1 MFLIDKPF
9 VSDFLIKTIKDQNY
23 PIVST
28 DEAKELILD
37 STLNWISEEATIRFI
52 EENPNTSIYINS
64 ENAISWIVKNL
75 GSKRSIQIHLFKD
88 KFKFRELVKDLF
100 PDFKY
105 KTVELEDIQKLRLEE
120 LNFPFVIKPSLGFFS
135 LGVYIVRNV
144 AEWNIAKDELNY
156 KNSQSIYPKEVLDT
170 STFIIEEY
178 IEGEEY
184 AIDCYFNNDGEVVIL
199 NILHHKFSSGSD
211 VSDRVY
217 STSKEIIFKYKND
230 IEIFLLAIGKKAGL
244 RNFPA
249 HVEVRIDAKGRIRPI
264 EINPLRFGGWCT
276 TGDFAWYAYG
286 FNVYDYF
293 FNNKKPDWE
302 QIFKNRR
309 DKIYSIIVLNN
320 NSGFTTSEISHFN
333 YDLLVKDFEKVLTLR
348 KLDIKEYSFFGFVF
362 TETSLDNTEEL
373 DKILISNLK
382 KYIRQE

>member
-156 KNSQSIYPKEVLDT
+156 KNLQSIYPKEVLDT

-230 IEIFLLAIGKKAGL
+230 IEKILLAIGKKAGL
-244 RNFPA
+244 KNFPA

>member
-9 VSDFLIKTIKDQNY
+9 VSDFLIKTIKDHNY

-28 DEAKELILD
+28 DEAKELISD
-37 STLNWISEEATIRFI
+37 NSLNWISEEEAVKFV
-52 EENPNTSIYINS
+52 EKNPNTSIYISS
-64 ENAISWIVKNL
+64 ENAISWIIKNL
-75 GSKRSIQIHLFKD
+75 DSIRSDKIQLFKD
-88 KFKFRELVKDLF
+88 KFKFRELIKDSF
-100 PDFKY
+100 PNFKF
-105 KTVELEDIQKLRLEE
+105 KTVELEEIQKIRLEDLE
-120 LNFPFVIKPSLGFFS
+120 FPFVIKPSLGFFS
-135 LGVYIVRNV
+135 LGVHIIRND

-156 KNSQSIYPKEVLDT
+156 KNLQSIYPKEVLNT

-184 AIDCYFNNDGEVVIL
+184 AVDCYFNNEGELVIL

-217 STSKEIIFKYKND
+217 STSKEIILKYKND
-230 IEIFLLAIGKKAGL
+230 VEKFLIPIGEKAGL

-249 HVEVRIDAKGRIRPI
+249 HVEIRIDSNGRISPI

-286 FNVYDYF
+286 INTYDYF
-293 FNNKKPDWE
+293 FNNKKPNWE
-302 QIFKNRR
+302 QIFKNRS
-309 DKIYSIIVLNN
+309 DKKYSIVVLNN
-320 NSGFTTSEISHFN
+320 NSGYTTSEISHFD
-333 YDLLVKDFEKVLTLR
+333 YDKLVNDFEKVLVLR
-348 KLDIKEYSFFGFVF
+348 KLDVKKYSFFGFVF
-362 TETSLDNTEEL
+362 IETSLDNEEEL

-382 KYIRQE
+382 KYIGIE